1 MDSLGTREGI
11 LLLKKLISLKTHWCI
26 VTRETAWTLKAGDY
40 AIYLDYVISGQLI
53 LANNCSDL
61 DNYKLKENKV
71 MLYVLL
77 HNTENR
83 YFRGVKKWLAYIM
96 VRGDSDEIFF
106 LYCHEK
112 ERSQIM
118 YSSFKHPIPNI
129 FQDTAF
135 KKHTQILIKEK
146 AIADSSK
153 LFFFLPSI
161 TDCKK
166 KINKFF
172 NNVHLHSIDCAYEGL
187 SNYSLKNK
195 TFYPQHLDPRFPE
208 EWEAAKEIVL
218 SDFRHIA
225 EISNSNLIR
234 NANSLIA
241 KNEIKIDPEVELNW
255 IGETDPQNQ
264 TKFKLGYYLL

>member
-11 LLLKKLISLKTHWCI
+11 LLLKKLISLKAHWCI
-26 VTRETAWTLKAGDY
+26 VTRETTWTLKAGDY

-71 MLYVLL
+71 MLYVPL

-106 LYCHEK
+106 LYCYDK

-146 AIADSSK
+146 QLQIRQSY
-153 LFFFLPSI
+153 FFSYLPLRI
-161 TDCKK
+161 VKK
-166 KINKFF
+166 KLTNFSTMFIF
-172 NNVHLHSIDCAYEGL
+172 
-187 SNYSLKNK
+187 
-195 TFYPQHLDPRFPE
+195 TQ
-208 EWEAAKEIVL
+208 
-218 SDFRHIA
+218 
-225 EISNSNLIR
+225 
-234 NANSLIA
+234 LIA
-241 KNEIKIDPEVELNW
+241 LMKVLVIIL
-255 IGETDPQNQ
+255 
-264 TKFKLGYYLL
+264 

>member
-1 MDSLGTREGI
+1 M
-11 LLLKKLISLKTHWCI
+11 
-26 VTRETAWTLKAGDY
+26 KAGDY

-106 LYCHEK
+106 LYCHDK

-146 AIADSSK
+146 ATADSSK

-161 TDCKK
+161 TDRKK

-172 NNVHLHSIDCAYEGL
+172 NNAHLHSIDCAYEGL

-195 TFYPQHLDPRFPE
+195 TFTRNILIQ
-208 EWEAAKEIVL
+208 
-218 SDFRHIA
+218 DFQ
-225 EISNSNLIR
+225 
-234 NANSLIA
+234 
-241 KNEIKIDPEVELNW
+241 KNEK
-255 IGETDPQNQ
+255 QQ
-264 TKFKLGYYLL
+264 KKLF